1 MNAEVRLA
9 DIIAQFDSVLE
20 SPDPTSPLTIQANRL
35 RARLTS
41 DVRIALLGLPGSGK
55 STLAALLGQ
64 LAEVSAGQKLPRLQ
78 RVTLIDAPTGPTIED
93 QQAMCDRAIAGADI
107 LIWCTQ
113 HFGAVEQMVWRRVPE
128 EKKDHA
134 FLALTKAD
142 LLHRSGALLPR
153 LAALE
158 EVAVEDFLGIFPVA
172 TLQAAEA
179 LARVPEPDFDAFRAS
194 GGRTLAEEIARHVAQ
209 GRRCDIDNALL
220 FLRKNAATTFPAAT
234 AAKAPEAEGRAQQ
247 EAPESASEQLSR
259 PAADH
264 APVAEPAPVG
274 PAFADL
280 EPEVADPSLLN
291 GAAQQLRD
299 CGTTLLGWMGGTAP
313 APLAQVLDLCAET
326 LEDLSD
332 MVAAHEESGLPLS
345 PVHEDI
351 LEAADMMLLLRL
363 EDGADAAEDA
373 AALLLQLRREIDV
386 AAAA

>member
-220 FLRKNAATTFPAAT
+220 FLRKNAATTFPAAM
-234 AAKAPEAEGRAQQ
+234 AAKAPEAEGPAHQ
-247 EAPESASEQLSR
+247 EAPETASG
-259 PAADH
+259 P

-280 EPEVADPSLLN
+280 EPEMADPSLLN
-291 GAAQQLRD
+291 GASQQLRD